1 MRCYALA
8 QRQKEKKYKDHG
20 TTRLQSKRIHCSTF
34 MSNDCKINLNCI
46 LCIKIDL
53 VQKFHPA
60 FMALIHV
67 NEPKI
72 EPHRIS
78 SECYPEL
85 SVGSLLLI
93 TVSIQDNESNFQN
106 QEYTNF

>member
-1 MRCYALA
+1 
-8 QRQKEKKYKDHG
+8 
-20 TTRLQSKRIHCSTF
+20 

-85 SVGSLLLI
+85 TVGCLLLL
-93 TVSIQDNESNFQN
+93 TASIQDDQYNPFVKACTAITIFSVPKRNVKEI
-106 QEYTNF
+106 